1 MKCARESGL
10 PETEQTHGMV
20 YSLLLVADCVG
31 GVVGSP
37 VGGVAFDTIG
47 FAWGSMVMALSVIGT
62 VLVVGAVF
70 VNTRVRSNRH
80 HKIRTVDED
89 LDETPALLMKV
100 NIECILS
107 KNTTL

>member
-1 MKCARESGL
+1 M
-10 PETEQTHGMV
+10 
-20 YSLLLVADCVG
+20 G
-31 GVVGSP
+31 GEVGSP
-37 VGGVAFDTIG
+37 VCGVAFNTIE

-89 LDETPALLMKV
+89 SDKKKTASLMKV